1 MPSAT
6 SGPGTGKDDAAE
18 AVDGGPDG
26 GLGLRESSELR
37 VDRKLGVRR
46 PSRSWS
52 RSSADASIDHEGRA
66 TSVGRVESGLTP
78 GSRVAYRRFG
88 YELSAVGGS
97 VLDLRRHP
105 LLQQR
110 AVGVIA
116 SCLSILVAACVATPI
131 THDPT
136 AAGLVQ
142 HLESN
147 GETTQF
153 VLGDGRRIDLD
164 LRRARPLYQGGV
176 PPAVGDL
183 ILVGQDAEQQWFVG
197 ISPDSGGE
205 YVLQSRGVTLDSAHV
220 QLDSGL
226 RLELGPVFRGPA
238 GPVEADAPHRIVID
252 ASGEVTSIT

>member
-1 MPSAT
+1 
-6 SGPGTGKDDAAE
+6 
-18 AVDGGPDG
+18 
-26 GLGLRESSELR
+26 
-37 VDRKLGVRR
+37 
-46 PSRSWS
+46 
-52 RSSADASIDHEGRA
+52 
-66 TSVGRVESGLTP
+66 
-78 GSRVAYRRFG
+78 
-88 YELSAVGGS
+88 
-97 VLDLRRHP
+97 VLDLRCHP

-110 AVGVIA
+110 AVGVVA

-142 HLESN
+142 HLESI

-164 LRRARPLYQGGV
+164 LGRARPLYQGGAT
-176 PPAVGDL
+176 PIVGDL
-183 ILVGQDAEQQWFVG
+183 ILVGQDAEQPWFVG

-205 YVLQSRGVTLDSAHV
+205 FVLQSRAVTLDSAHV

-226 RLELGPVFRGPA
+226 RLELGPVFRGPS
-238 GPVEADAPHRIVID
+238 GTIEADAPHRIVID